1 MRAFFIFTACYLGFA
16 ILFAPRFMD
25 GGMTGLLAISSSVAM
40 LWNTGKY
47 FLIGIIIGLGILVA
61 VVGRDVL
68 RARLPAIGLALMAT
82 VFLQAG
88 FTILK
93 NVMSFITPYFADPLM
108 ANLDKALHFGL
119 DPWRIAHWIG
129 EYLPTDTM
137 IYSYLTI
144 WALPAFALPVIIA
157 LTDADRARM
166 TRTLIL
172 YAVAWVLV
180 GNVLAFAGL
189 SVGPV
194 YYDRL
199 LGGDRFADLTLALVE
214 SGVTASEIGITQQ
227 ALWEIYAGQSAL
239 IGSGISAFASV
250 HVAVATVA
258 AIYMCERSKWL
269 WPVAVMFLFFTF
281 YLSVFTG
288 YHYAVDGYVSIIV
301 VFLVWGL
308 LWRRNNAVL

>member
-1 MRAFFIFTACYLGFA
+1 MKSFFIFTSVYLVFA
-16 ILFAPRFMD
+16 ILFAPLFMD
-25 GGMTGLLAISSSVAM
+25 GGMTGFVAVTSSVNI
-40 LWNTGKY
+40 LWQTGKY
-47 FLIGIIIGLGILVA
+47 FLIGILIGLIALTMMVD
-61 VVGRDVL
+61 RDVL
-68 RARLPAIGLALMAT
+68 RARFPVIGLALIAS
-82 VFLQAG
+82 VFIHAG

-108 ANLDKALHFGL
+108 ADIDKALHFGV
-119 DPWRIAHWIG
+119 DPWVIAHRIG
-129 EYLPTDTM
+129 DYLPTDLM

-144 WALPAFALPVIIA
+144 WALPAFAMPIIIA
-157 LTDADRARM
+157 LTDGDRARM
-166 TRTLIL
+166 MRTLIL
-172 YAVAWVLV
+172 YAVAWAFV

-199 LGGDRFADLTLALVE
+199 LGGERFADLTVALTT
-214 SGVTASEIGITQQ
+214 SGVAASGIGITQQ

-239 IGSGISAFASV
+239 IGSGISAFPSV
-250 HVAVATVA
+250 HVAIATVA

-269 WPVAVMFLFFTF
+269 VPLAAIFLFFTL

-301 VFLVWGL
+301 IFVVWWAL
-308 LWRRNNAVL
+308 RRRNNAV

>member
-1 MRAFFIFTACYLGFA
+1 MRSFFLFASVYLIFA
-16 ILFAPRFMD
+16 ILFAPFFMD
-25 GGMTGLLAISSSVAM
+25 GGMTGFLAVTQSAKLL
-40 LWNTGKY
+40 WKTGTF
-47 FLIGIIIGLGILVA
+47 FLIGILIGLIILVMT
-61 VVGRDVL
+61 VGRDVL
-68 RARLPAIGLALMAT
+68 RARLPLVGLALIAT
-82 VFLQAG
+82 VFLQSG

-93 NVMSFITPYFADPLM
+93 NVMSFITPYFADPFM
-108 ANLDKALHFGL
+108 ANLDSALHFGV
-119 DPWRIAHWIG
+119 DPWVIAHWIG
-129 EYLPTDTM
+129 GYLPTDLM

-157 LTDADRARM
+157 LTDGDRARM

-172 YAVAWVLV
+172 YAVAWAFV

-199 LGGDRFADLTLALVE
+199 LGGERFADLTVALVE
-214 SGVTASEIGITQQ
+214 SGVTASSIGITQQ

-239 IGSGISAFASV
+239 IGSGISAFPSV

-269 WPVAVMFLFFTF
+269 VPLAATFLFFTF

-288 YHYAVDGYVSIIV
+288 YHYAVDGYASIIV
-301 VFLVWGL
+301 IFIVWGL
-308 LWRRNNAVL
+308 LRRRNNAVL